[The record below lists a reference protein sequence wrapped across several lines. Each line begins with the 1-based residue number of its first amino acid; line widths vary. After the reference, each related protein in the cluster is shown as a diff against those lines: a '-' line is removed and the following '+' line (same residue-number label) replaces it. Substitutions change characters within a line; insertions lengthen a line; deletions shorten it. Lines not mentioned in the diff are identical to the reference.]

1 MGHFHHFDSFFYEYP
16 IGIPVIILG
25 LLILTLGRK
34 LFWLFVGAVG
44 FVSGLH
50 IAQYSFYGQP
60 EWVVLLAGVF
70 AGILGAVFAIFLQ
83 KMAVVFVGF
92 FAGGYLTLNFINLWG
107 WHSGQGFWFF
117 SIIGG
122 IIGAIIAAIYFDW
135 ALIIFS
141 SLIGAAMIS
150 QSLSVSS
157 TLKALIFA
165 LLMIIGIFTQSN
177 LMPRDLS
184 QSSKKKLKGKLEKIR
199 KR

>member
-1 MGHFHHFDSFFYEYP
+1 MGHFHHFDSLFYGYP
-16 IGIPVIILG
+16 VGITVIILG

-50 IAQYSFYGQP
+50 IATYSFYGRP

-83 KMAVVFVGF
+83 KMAVVLGGF
-92 FAGGYLTLNFINLWG
+92 FAGGYLTLNLINMWG
-107 WHSGQGFWFF
+107 WHSSQGFWFF
-117 SIIGG
+117 SMIGG

-135 ALIIFS
+135 ALIILS
-141 SLIGAAMIS
+141 SLTGAAMIS
-150 QSLSVSS
+150 QSLSLSS
-157 TLKALIFA
+157 TTKGLIFA

-177 LMPRDLS
+177 LMQRDSS
-184 QSSKKKLKGKLEKIR
+184 QSSQKKAG
-199 KR
+199 